1 MSRTIVKLRVV
12 KTVTRSLG
20 SGIRESFW
28 TLQKKGIFRWKD
40 VGIFGTSDDA
50 MAHAHKM
57 LSV

>member
-28 TLQKKGIFRWKD
+28 EVLTTSTLRN
-40 VGIFGTSDDA
+40 
-50 MAHAHKM
+50 
-57 LSV
+57 

>member
-1 MSRTIVKLRVV
+1 MKLRVV
-12 KTVTRSLG
+12 KTATRSLG
-20 SGIRESFW
+20 SGIQESFW
-28 TLQKKGIFRWKD
+28 TLQKKGILRWKD